1 MFISS
6 YVNNRLRLMFI
17 WCWWW
22 QPTIRRRTT
31 SDNIEVNNKKYI
43 EHFSYLITKY
53 DIFWIQHIF
62 DTKPNY
68 LSRFLPIDT
77 ILNRNFTIKYEK
89 KMSIRQY
96 AFPCRRSSMPSWCRL
111 FLRQNSLRG
120 DKTFCKLVFQ
130 SFLFFFYEIA
140 TLWNCV
146 NTANV
151 ENRNC
156 INISK
161 SFKLAETKLYFTIII
176 NLRRS

>member
-53 DIFWIQHIF
+53 DIFLIQYIF

-120 DKTFCKLVFQ
+120 DTTFCKLVFQ
-130 SFLFFFYEIA
+130 SFLFFF
-140 TLWNCV
+140 LWNCD
-146 NTANV
+146 TL
-151 ENRNC
+151 
-156 INISK
+156 
-161 SFKLAETKLYFTIII
+161 KLCEDCECWKKKLYKYFKVIQTGWDEIVFY
-176 NLRRS
+176 NNN